1 MNRAIA
7 FHLRTADE
15 TEQLGAVLG
24 DLLRSREA
32 HPGAVVILLSGD
44 LGAGKTTFTRGL
56 AEGLGAS
63 GDAVASPTFTVRM
76 DHRGERNLAHL
87 DAWRLEADGLEG
99 FGFEGI
105 GLDELLA
112 GDGVVAIEWPER
124 IAEALPA
131 RNIRIRLEHSAPQ
144 EEHGDA
150 GRTATID
157 AGGLGERE
165 SARLLEGLR
174 ILVRAPRISPPACP
188 VCGRPPAGESATD
201 TPFCSARCRVADLG
215 DWLFMRHRIVGS
227 EQPEFDE

>member
-1 MNRAIA
+1 VNRAIA

-56 AEGLGAS
+56 AEGLGARS
-63 GDAVASPTFTVRM
+63 DAVASPTFMVRM

-99 FGFEGI
+99 IGLEGI

-124 IAEALPA
+124 IASALPK

-215 DWLFMRHRIVGS
+215 DWLFMRHRIVGW